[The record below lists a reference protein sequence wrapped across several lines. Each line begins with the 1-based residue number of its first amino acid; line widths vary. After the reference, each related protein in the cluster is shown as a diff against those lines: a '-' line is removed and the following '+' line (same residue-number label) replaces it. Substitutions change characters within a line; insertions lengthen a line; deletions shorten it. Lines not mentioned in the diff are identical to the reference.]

1 MISYR
6 KNHKKT
12 LEGLVWFAQ
21 NAPEL
26 DHYWAVKTLFFAD
39 YFHLNRHGR
48 PVFGDKICALEWG
61 PVPSFA
67 LNLINKVFF
76 FVDSEEITA
85 ACEAFEVVPS
95 KTGQRLV
102 AKREPR
108 LEFFSRSDITCLKD
122 ALVYCRPKTFD
133 ELVRCTHDLPAYRQ
147 AWDSRCEKGS
157 ADMDFALLL
166 DESPYRDEMV
176 RYAQENALAVF

>member
-6 KNHKKT
+6 NNHKKT

-21 NAPEL
+21 HAPDL

-39 YFHLNRHGR
+39 YFHLNKYGR
-48 PVFGDKICALEWG
+48 PVFGDKISALEWG

-67 LNLINKVFF
+67 LSLINKATP
-76 FVDSEEITA
+76 FVTPDEVVA
-85 ACEAFEVVPS
+85 ACEAFNVVPS

-102 AKREPR
+102 AKRPPR
-108 LEFFSRSDITCLKD
+108 LEFFSRSDIICLNE
-122 ALVYCRPKTFD
+122 ALEFCRPKTFD
-133 ELVRCTHDLPAYRQ
+133 ELVRCTHDMPAYRQ

-157 ADMDFALLL
+157 MDMDFALLF
-166 DESPYRDEMV
+166 DESQYRDEMI